1 MKYFLR
7 ILFFSVIIL
16 GIVGFHIKASNH
28 EQGNQL
34 IGIAVAGLFLVW
46 MPIFLYHRWK
56 GKDVN
61 KYMLPKENIEKMRNH
76 GENQRKNKSKTK

>member
-16 GIVGFHIKASNH
+16 GIVGFYIKPSDN
-28 EQGNQL
+28 EQGNLL
-34 IGIAVAGLFLVW
+34 IGLAVAGLFFVW

-61 KYMLPKENIEKMRNH
+61 KYLLTKENIMKMRNH
-76 GENQRKNKSKTK
+76 GENQHKKKS